1 MLIHIINGTYGHY
14 EGEWLKPKTRLDP
27 PFEVSDEEADRLVG
41 LGVAEYATKALASP
55 PASAGESAPEVP
67 GVNTSETKEPA
78 DAPLAPPAEPDEP
91 APEDCIDIVDGHMTV
106 ESLMK
111 LTRADMEALA
121 EDLGLDVKKCR
132 NKGEIAALIAQVEID
147 PDQQHG
153 EGPDLAAAL
162 PE

>member
-1 MLIHIINGTYGHY
+1 MIQMICGYTGVGTKLVG
-14 EGEWLKPKTRLDP
+14 PKDG
-27 PFEVSDEEADRLVG
+27 PFELSPEAEKRLVDR
-41 LGVAEYATKALASP
+41 GVAEYATKALASP
-55 PASAGESAPEVP
+55 PAPAGENAPEVP
-67 GVNTSETKEPA
+67 GVNTSEGEQPA
-78 DAPLAPPAEPDEP
+78 EAPLAPHAEPDEP

-106 ESLMK
+106 ESLMN

>member
-1 MLIHIINGTYGHY
+1 MIQMISGFTGVGTKLMG
-14 EGEWLKPKTRLDP
+14 PKDG
-27 PFEVSDEEADRLVG
+27 PFELPPEAEKRLVER
-41 LGVAEYATKALASP
+41 GVAEYVGTALASP
-55 PASAGESAPEVP
+55 PADDGESAPAPTGE
-67 GVNTSETKEPA
+67 NTSGAVEPA
-78 DAPLAPPAEPDEP
+78 EAPLAPPAEHDEP

-121 EDLGLDVKKCR
+121 EDLGLDVKKCK
-132 NKGEIAALIAQVEID
+132 NKSEIAALIAQVEVGLD
-147 PDQQHG
+147 EQHG

>member
-1 MLIHIINGTYGHY
+1 MIQMICGYTGVGTKLVG
-14 EGEWLKPKTRLDP
+14 PKDG
-27 PFEVSDEEADRLVG
+27 PFELTPEAEKRLVER
-41 LGVAEYATKALASP
+41 GVAEYATKALASP
-55 PASAGESAPEVP
+55 PAPAGENAPEAP

-78 DAPLAPPAEPDEP
+78 EAPLAPPAAAEPDP
-91 APEDCIDIVDGHMTV
+91 KDCIDIVDGHMTV
-106 ESLMK
+106 ESLMTM
-111 LTRADMEALA
+111 TRADMEALA

>member
-41 LGVAEYATKALASP
+41 LGVAEYATKALASQP
-55 PASAGESAPEVP
+55 EPAGESAPEVP

-78 DAPLAPPAEPDEP
+78 EAPLAPPAETDEP

-106 ESLMK
+106 ESLMTM
-111 LTRADMEALA
+111 TRADMEALA
-121 EDLGLDVKKCR
+121 EDLGLDVKKCK
-132 NKGEIAALIAQVEID
+132 NKSDIAALIAQVEVGLD
-147 PDQQHG
+147 EQHG
-153 EGPDLAAAL
+153 EGPALSAAL

>member
-1 MLIHIINGTYGHY
+1 MIQMICGYTGVGTKLVG
-14 EGEWLKPKTRLDP
+14 PKDG
-27 PFEVSDEEADRLVG
+27 PFELSPEAEKRLVDR
-41 LGVAEYATKALASP
+41 GVAEYATKALASP
-55 PASAGESAPEVP
+55 PAPAGENAPEVP
-67 GVNTSETKEPA
+67 GVNTSEGEQPA
-78 DAPLAPPAEPDEP
+78 EAPLAPHAEPDEP

>member
-1 MLIHIINGTYGHY
+1 MIQMICGYTGIGTKLVG
-14 EGEWLKPKTRLDP
+14 PKDG
-27 PFEVSDEEADRLVG
+27 PFELTPEAEKRLVER
-41 LGVAEYATKALASP
+41 GVAEYATKALASP
-55 PASAGESAPEVP
+55 PAPAGENAPEVP
-67 GVNTSETKEPA
+67 GVNTSEAEQPA
-78 DAPLAPPAEPDEP
+78 EAPLASPAEPDEP

>member
-1 MLIHIINGTYGHY
+1 MLIHIINGTYGFNDD
-14 EGEWLKPKTRLDP
+14 GFIRPKTRQDD
-27 PFEVSDEEADRLVG
+27 PFEVPDAEAKRLVE

-55 PASAGESAPEVP
+55 PAPAGENAPEVP
-67 GVNTSETKEPA
+67 GVNTSEGEQPA
-78 DAPLAPPAEPDEP
+78 EAPLAPPAEAEPDP
-91 APEDCIDIVDGHMTV
+91 KDCIDIVDGHMTV
-106 ESLMK
+106 ESLME

-121 EDLGLDVKKCR
+121 EDLGLDVQKCR

>member
-1 MLIHIINGTYGHY
+1 MLIHIINGTYGFNDD
-14 EGEWLKPKTRLDP
+14 GFIRPKTRQDD
-27 PFEVSDEEADRLVG
+27 PFEVPDAEAKRLVE

-55 PASAGESAPEVP
+55 PAPAGENAPEVP
-67 GVNTSETKEPA
+67 GVNTSEGEQPA
-78 DAPLAPPAEPDEP
+78 EAPLAPPAEAEP

-106 ESLMK
+106 ESLME

>member
-41 LGVAEYATKALASP
+41 LGVAEYATKALASQP
-55 PASAGESAPEVP
+55 EPAGESAPEVP

-78 DAPLAPPAEPDEP
+78 EAPLAPPAEHDEP
-91 APEDCIDIVDGHMTV
+91 EPEDCIDIVDGHMTV

-132 NKGEIAALIAQVEID
+132 NKSEIAALIAQVEVGLD
-147 PDQQHG
+147 EQHG

>member
-41 LGVAEYATKALASP
+41 LGVAEYVENTLASA
-55 PASAGESAPEVP
+55 PAGAGESAPSEP
-67 GVNTSETKEPA
+67 GVNTSRTEEPA
-78 DAPLAPPAEPDEP
+78 EADVAPPATEEADLP
-91 APEDCIDIVDGHMTV
+91 DCIDIDENGHMTV
-106 ESLMK
+106 ESLMTM
-111 LTRADMEALA
+111 TRADMEALA

-132 NKGEIAALIAQVEID
+132 NKSEIAALIAQVEID

>member
-1 MLIHIINGTYGHY
+1 MIQMICGYTGIGTKLVG
-14 EGEWLKPKTRLDP
+14 PKDG
-27 PFEVSDEEADRLVG
+27 PFELTPEAEKRLVER
-41 LGVAEYATKALASP
+41 GVAEYATKALASP
-55 PASAGESAPEVP
+55 PAPAGENAPEVP
-67 GVNTSETKEPA
+67 GVNTSEAEQPA
-78 DAPLAPPAEPDEP
+78 EAPLAPRAEPYEP

-106 ESLMK
+106 ESLME

>member
-1 MLIHIINGTYGHY
+1 MIQMICGYTGVGTKLVGPKDGPFELSP
-14 EGEWLKPKTRLDP
+14 EGEK
-27 PFEVSDEEADRLVG
+27 RLVE
-41 LGVAEYATKALASP
+41 LGVAEYATKALASQP
-55 PASAGESAPEVP
+55 EPAGESAPEVP

-78 DAPLAPPAEPDEP
+78 EAPLASSTEPDEP